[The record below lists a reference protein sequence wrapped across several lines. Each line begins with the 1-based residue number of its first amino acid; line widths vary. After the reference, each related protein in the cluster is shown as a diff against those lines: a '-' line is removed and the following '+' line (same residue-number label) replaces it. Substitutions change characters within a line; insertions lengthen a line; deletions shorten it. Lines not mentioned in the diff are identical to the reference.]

1 MASLQKGNM
10 MNQDRTD
17 HNENYSQLMKM
28 YDFAEELVDTVS
40 SDQTHDPAAQLEVVE
55 PLIEE
60 IETVTDLISTE
71 YREFALKKKKTDL
84 LTKKNIENAL
94 RTLYLSILKCRE
106 NARGKLLIP
115 SEQHAGAGQKM
126 PPNPLIRILDKLTNH
141 LDQVLSLLRH
151 SMNVQFKDH
160 HYGRSGRQEGNSLSI
175 ASKKQE
181 PNQQSNPSSGNE

>member
-1 MASLQKGNM
+1 

-40 SDQTHDPAAQLEVVE
+40 SDQTHNPAAQLEVVE

-106 NARGKLLIP
+106 NACGKLLIP
-115 SEQHAGAGQKM
+115 SERHAGAGQKM
-126 PPNPLIRILDKLTNH
+126 PLNPLIRILDKLTNH
-141 LDQVLSLLRH
+141 LDQVLSLLSH

-175 ASKKQE
+175 ASKKYDQ
-181 PNQQSNPSSGNE
+181 NQQSNPSSSNE

>member
-1 MASLQKGNM
+1 MTAEEQTK
-10 MNQDRTD
+10 TD
-17 HNENYSQLMKM
+17 HNENYAHLMKM

-40 SDQTHDPAAQLEVVE
+40 SDQTNDPASQLEVVE

-60 IETVTDLISTE
+60 IETVTDLISAE
-71 YREFALKKKKTDL
+71 YREFALKNKKTDL

-94 RTLYLSILKCRE
+94 RTLYLAILKCKE
-106 NARGKLLIP
+106 NARHKLLLAP
-115 SEQHAGAGQKM
+115 EASAGAARNAKL
-126 PPNPLIRILDKLTNH
+126 NPLSLILNKMTRH
-141 LDQVLSLLRH
+141 LDQMLSLLRH

-181 PNQQSNPSSGNE
+181 AKPQPSKTNVE